1 LVWDIV
7 QKCPNLQRFTC
18 IDEQTFATMET
29 GEGEY
34 DAVAKDAILTGSEV
48 TMSDADLCALAKFC
62 PDLETLYINS
72 YDARIPE

>member
-1 LVWDIV
+1 
-7 QKCPNLQRFTC
+7 
-18 IDEQTFATMET
+18 MET